1 MTPLPV
7 WNSKVHANP
16 NTSQDPDRIVEF
28 EPLSAFPQHR
38 IAYPPSS
45 PLQENVQ
52 YELQLRR
59 YYGNQGLPSSHTS
72 HNSSHTVASDRTLP
86 AANSFRVCKY
96 CPHFASDRTLPAAGS
111 FRVCKYCPHCG
122 ACLDPQMFG
131 QALKYRKSKKSRNF
145 KKSRK
150 SRKTRKSR
158 KSRK

>member
-1 MTPLPV
+1 MDAYWVTPLPV

-96 CPHFASDRTLPAAGS
+96 CPH
-111 FRVCKYCPHCG
+111 CG